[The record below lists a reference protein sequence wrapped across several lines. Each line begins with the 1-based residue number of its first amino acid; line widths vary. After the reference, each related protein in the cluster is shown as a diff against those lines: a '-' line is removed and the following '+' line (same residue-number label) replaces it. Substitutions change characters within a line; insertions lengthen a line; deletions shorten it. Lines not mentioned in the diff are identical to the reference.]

1 MAEKESNIISAVDA
15 IASIA
20 TAASFQFYL
29 DEVGKPKV
37 EYRPFTGLA
46 TALLAVGSY
55 YFGMHFMPNK
65 ANKGAEKKLIEAISR
80 TTLDVKVDSEGQV
93 ATIVNMK
100 PPVAAKEEKT
110 IQPQEPEQNVVVE
123 YRDGNTYYKIQN
135 LNIYLTVDV
144 VHQLNI
150 NPKEVINNL
159 KDEVKAELQKIEKK
173 ELQLEK

>member
-1 MAEKESNIISAVDA
+1 MAEKESSIISTMSA

-20 TAASFQFYL
+20 TAASFQYYL

-37 EYRPFTGLA
+37 GYRPFTGL
-46 TALLAVGSY
+46 TSALLAVGSY
-55 YFGMHFMPNK
+55 YFGMRFMPNK
-65 ANKGAEKKLIEAISR
+65 ANKSVEKKLIEAISR

-93 ATIVNMK
+93 ATTVGMK
-100 PPVAAKEEKT
+100 PQVAAKEEKK
-110 IQPQEPEQNVVVE
+110 IQPQEPVQNVVVE
-123 YRDGNTYYKIQN
+123 HRDGNTYYKIQN
-135 LNIYLTVDV
+135 LNVHLTVDV

-173 ELQLEK
+173 ELKLE